1 MEKIVASVATNK
13 ESTDHMPNLRRK
25 RLLHLSQP
33 TRKAPTEAQ
42 CRSVLQPVH
51 AKHHDHTS
59 KRQNGHVFFWF
70 HIQVINVKKRDCMC
84 SRLLFRVCLICD
96 AAEVVEAK
104 KMRAVSAYVIHKL
117 RNLKKQFMKP
127 HQRLRIGECVRGA
140 VLQTLSTTYFLR
152 LLSNGRM
159 KNIPYY
165 KSNLPHTCTI
175 YL

>member
-1 MEKIVASVATNK
+1 MRAEEAEHVCCWMK
-13 ESTDHMPNLRRK
+13 
-25 RLLHLSQP
+25 LLHLSQP

-51 AKHHDHTS
+51 VKHHDH

-70 HIQVINVKKRDCMC
+70 HIEVINVKHYMC
-84 SRLLFRVCLICD
+84 SRLLFRVCPDKYLICD
-96 AAEVVEAK
+96 AAEVAEAK
-104 KMRAVSAYVIHKL
+104 KCVRAVSVYVIHKL
-117 RNLKKQFMKP
+117 RNLKKQLMKP
-127 HQRLRIGECVRGA
+127 HQRLLIGECVRGAVLQTLSGA

-159 KNIPYY
+159 KNIPYC